1 MITRETAERIALRLF
16 PDDFHDGH
24 NCRGEYGREGQPCR
38 ICADNIERWRD
49 RVTAVLDAV
58 NAELPP
64 PMIGDGSDGTE
75 ETAAFLAAY
84 GTPRKA

>member
-1 MITRETAERIALRLF
+1 MGASMTSDTASPLTITRETAERIALRLF

-24 NCRGEYGREGQPCR
+24 DCRGEYGREGQPCR

-58 NAELPP
+58 NVE
-64 PMIGDGSDGTE
+64 
-75 ETAAFLAAY
+75 AA
-84 GTPRKA
+84 P